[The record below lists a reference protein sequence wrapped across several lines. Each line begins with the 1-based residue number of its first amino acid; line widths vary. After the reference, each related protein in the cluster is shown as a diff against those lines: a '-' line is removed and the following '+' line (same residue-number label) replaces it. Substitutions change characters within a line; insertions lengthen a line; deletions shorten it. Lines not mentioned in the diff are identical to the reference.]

1 MNLSFLSREQSED
14 YKSKMNLTEDEEK
27 IFGML
32 TKNYSVIKISDSL
45 NISVRTVGRRIKTIK
60 EKMKNIE

>member
-32 TKNYSVIKISDSL
+32 TKNYSVVKISDSL

-60 EKMKNIE
+60 EKMKNIK